1 MEEKSKN
8 SADAITV
15 ISHSMED
22 LTDLV
27 CTYCGGKL
35 RTVANAVLQSMD
47 QIDLLGLAGSC
58 PKCYPPP
65 RPSFEEIF
73 MRMAWLVAQ
82 RSTCSRLNV
91 GCVIVRPDFRQVL
104 SMGYNGNASGLP
116 NQCDSTE
123 PGKCG
128 CIHAEQNAVINCDTP
143 RYVDKIVFTTD
154 LPCVMC
160 AKFMVNLGNVQKV
173 YYERD
178 YRLRDGLEVLGA
190 AGIVYEQAQLRIVGE
205 RSE

>member
-1 MEEKSKN
+1 MEQGQQ
-8 SADAITV
+8 
-15 ISHSMED
+15 
-22 LTDLV
+22 LT
-27 CTYCGGKL
+27 GGMAQGELK
-35 RTVANAVLQSMD
+35 
-47 QIDLLGLAGSC
+47 
-58 PKCYPPP
+58 

-73 MRMAWLVAQ
+73 MRMAGLVSG

-116 NQCDSTE
+116 NCCDSDE

-143 RYVDKIVFTTD
+143 RYVEKIIFTTH

-160 AKFMVNLGNVQKV
+160 AKFMVNLGNVRKV
-173 YYERD
+173 FYHTD
-178 YRLRDGLEVLGA
+178 YRIKDGLKVLDA
-190 AGIVYEQAQLRIVGE
+190 AGIEYEQYQMRW
-205 RSE
+205 